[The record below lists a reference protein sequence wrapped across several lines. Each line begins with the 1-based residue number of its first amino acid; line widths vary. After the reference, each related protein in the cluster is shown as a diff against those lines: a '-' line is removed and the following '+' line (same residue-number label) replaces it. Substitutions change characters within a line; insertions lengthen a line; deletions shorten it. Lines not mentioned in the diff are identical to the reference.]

1 MYEIYFLWSHMMKK
15 RFILTTFIFCLFVLT
30 SLLSSFT
37 QQEGPL
43 TRAEASEFKATSLY
57 TDVMEFIQKLQKK
70 SLRLRMETLGIS
82 AEGRKIPLLL
92 IGNPVPSS
100 PQDLD
105 YDDRM
110 VVYIQANIHAGEVE
124 GKEASLM
131 LARDLALSD
140 NPPYLDKIVLLI
152 APIFN
157 PDGNEKISQDNRRNQ
172 VGPEEGVG
180 VRPNGLDLDLNRDG
194 MKLESPEVR
203 GLVQN
208 VMLRWDP
215 AVLLDSHTHNGSYHE
230 EVVTWVWSLNPNGDT
245 SLIRYM
251 SDVVRPEINRILKEK
266 YDTLCIPHG
275 DFMDFREPEKGWR
288 PLEPQ
293 PRYLSNYFGLR
304 NRLGILNENYP
315 YADFKSR
322 VMGAYHLFHALL
334 DFCHSNKDEIM
345 GLIHSAD
352 QRTIQRG
359 LRPGDEDLFG
369 VDFDVRPIKD
379 KITVHGY
386 VMEPYKTES
395 GRMRIRRTEKTQI
408 YTMPFFADFFATRSV
423 RLPFGYLIPIPV
435 PEVESKLLEHGITVE
450 RLTQSARLKVEAFH
464 VTELKGQER
473 PYQGHRL
480 DSVKGDYSEEEM
492 DFPAGTL
499 FIPLAQPLANV
510 ASYLLEPESDDGF
523 LVWNFFDRYLVPQWG
538 RGEQVYPVYKLLR
551 PAELVKEVVEK
562 D

>member
-1 MYEIYFLWSHMMKK
+1 MKK
-15 RFILTTFIFCLFVLT
+15 ILVLGMILFFVTILTTQIFVFG
-30 SLLSSFT
+30 
-37 QQEGPL
+37 QQERPL
-43 TRAEASEFKATSLY
+43 TKAEATEFRATSLY
-57 TDVMEFIQKLQKK
+57 ADVIDFIHKLQQK
-70 SLRLRMETLGIS
+70 SLRLRLETLGIS
-82 AEGRKIPLLL
+82 AEGRKIPLLI

-100 PQDLD
+100 PQALD

-131 LARDLALSD
+131 LARDLALGDHPS
-140 NPPYLDKIVLLI
+140 YLDKIVLLI

-180 VRPNGLDLDLNRDG
+180 VRTNGLDLDLNRDG

-288 PLEPQ
+288 PLGPQ

-334 DFCHSNKDEIM
+334 DYCHTKKDEIM
-345 GLIHSAD
+345 ELIHGAD
-352 QRTIQRG
+352 RRTVQRG
-359 LRPGDEDLFG
+359 LNPGAEDLFG
-369 VDFDVRPIKD
+369 IEYDVRPIKD
-379 KITVHGY
+379 MITVHGY

-395 GRMRIRRTEKTQI
+395 GRMRIRRTDKTQI
-408 YTMPFFADFFATRSV
+408 YTMPFFAEFFATRSV

-435 PEVESKLLEHGITVE
+435 PEVETKLFQHGITVE
-450 RLTQSARLKVEAFH
+450 RLTQPARLKVEAFR
-464 VTELKGQER
+464 VTELKGEER

-480 DSVKGDYSEEEM
+480 DSVKGEYLEEEK

-510 ASYLLEPESDDGF
+510 AAYLLEPESDDGF

-538 RGEQVYPVYKLLR
+538 RGEQVYPVYKLLE